1 MNEERNLH
9 LGGAQFGKGYG
20 KHINTPELSSFD
32 LNSLLEYA
40 LGNGVRHIDLAQNYE
55 SAVSN
60 ISRTNYANDFS
71 YTTKIKYEIG
81 AELQILDKLRY
92 DLKLLNIVS
101 YQSVLIHNWAA
112 LSTDVRIASVKF
124 VKSLKQAGI
133 SQEVG
138 VSVYDTWELDFVD
151 WIPDSV
157 QAPLNF
163 YNREFLTNDIAR
175 GLKASGTNF
184 AARSI
189 FHQGL
194 LLNPQFKMKFPELE
208 DFISFCNLNNLSYVQ
223 GALSVYDTQEIFQ
236 AIVVGV
242 ASSSQLEEIINTKIS
257 TRHEVLFP
265 ESRVYDS
272 LFRDPRKW

>member
-1 MNEERNLH
+1 MNKERYLH

-20 KHINTPELSSFD
+20 KLIITPELSSYD

-40 LGNGVRHIDLAQNYE
+40 LDTGVRHIDLAQNYE

-60 ISRTNYANDFS
+60 ISRTNYANKFR

-81 AELQILDKLRY
+81 AEVQILDKLRY
-92 DLKLLNIVS
+92 DLKLLRIGS
-101 YQSVLIHNWAA
+101 YQSVLIHNWAS
-112 LSTDVRIASVKF
+112 LSTDVRVASVKF
-124 VKSLKQAGI
+124 VESLKQAGI

-138 VSVYDTWELDFVD
+138 VSVYDTWELDFED

-163 YNREFLTNDIAR
+163 YNREFLSNDTAR
-175 GLKASGTNF
+175 DLKALGTNF
-184 AARSI
+184 VARSI

-208 DFISFCNLNNLSYVQ
+208 EFISFCKLHNLSYIQ
-223 GALSVYDTQEIFQ
+223 GALSVFDTQEIFQ

-242 ASSSQLEEIINTKIS
+242 ASSSQLEEIVKTDLS
-257 TRHEVLFP
+257 TRHEIQFP